1 MHTAKKKK
9 EVHWVGLHPGRRLS
23 AKNGYRKKMEESGQ
37 KEDEDRSCCI
47 GCWQVFIESLKR
59 RPSSERSGDFGL
71 LNLPRK
77 NKLVILFHTE
87 LMTGEKNSISPQNT

>member
-1 MHTAKKKK
+1 MHTTKQKK
-9 EVHWVGLHPGRRLS
+9 EVRWVHPGRRLS
-23 AKNGYRKKMEESGQ
+23 AKNGYLKKMERSGQ

-59 RPSSERSGDFGL
+59 PISERSDDFGL

-87 LMTGEKNSISPQNT
+87 LITGKKNRISPQNT